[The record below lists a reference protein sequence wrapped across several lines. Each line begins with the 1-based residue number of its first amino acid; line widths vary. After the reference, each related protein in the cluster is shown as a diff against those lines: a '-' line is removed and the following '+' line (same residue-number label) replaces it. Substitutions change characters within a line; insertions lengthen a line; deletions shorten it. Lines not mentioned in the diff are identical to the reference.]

1 MKFIKEAMV
10 EGNEKYFE
18 SISREQYLYTRSN
31 EIRSEFYRDYTR
43 ILHSTAYRRLKHKT
57 QVFFA
62 THNDHVCTR
71 IEHVNHVSSISYTIS
86 KYLGLNTELTSAIA
100 IGHDVGHAPF
110 GHQGESIL
118 KEIVCKD
125 NIDTFW
131 HERNS
136 LFFIDNIETLPD
148 ENGNEQ
154 NLSLTYAVRDGI
166 VCHCGEVDESSIFPR
181 KDVIDLKMIFIP
193 NQYSPFTW
201 EGCVVKI
208 SDKIAYLGRDIED
221 ARLLNFLDDT
231 DIFELHKAFEESLKR
246 KIEIRDINN
255 TTLIHTFVVDLCKNS
270 SSEEGLKLS
279 VDNLNL
285 MKFIKDFNYKKIY
298 NSDKFDSF
306 KNYTKL
312 IVNSI
317 YNNLLAEYENIKKDN
332 FELSSIRSS
341 LLKNS
346 YKEWLDKYSRHI
358 NIKYQN
364 KIQFKLDNEKD
375 YKRSIVYFISG
386 MTDSFAISIFNE
398 LNTF

>member
-148 ENGNEQ
+148 ENG
-154 NLSLTYAVRDGI
+154 
-166 VCHCGEVDESSIFPR
+166 
-181 KDVIDLKMIFIP
+181 M
-193 NQYSPFTW
+193 
-201 EGCVVKI
+201 
-208 SDKIAYLGRDIED
+208 
-221 ARLLNFLDDT
+221 
-231 DIFELHKAFEESLKR
+231 
-246 KIEIRDINN
+246 
-255 TTLIHTFVVDLCKNS
+255 
-270 SSEEGLKLS
+270 
-279 VDNLNL
+279 
-285 MKFIKDFNYKKIY
+285 
-298 NSDKFDSF
+298 
-306 KNYTKL
+306 
-312 IVNSI
+312 
-317 YNNLLAEYENIKKDN
+317 
-332 FELSSIRSS
+332 
-341 LLKNS
+341 
-346 YKEWLDKYSRHI
+346 
-358 NIKYQN
+358 N
-364 KIQFKLDNEKD
+364 KI
-375 YKRSIVYFISG
+375 
-386 MTDSFAISIFNE
+386 
-398 LNTF
+398 